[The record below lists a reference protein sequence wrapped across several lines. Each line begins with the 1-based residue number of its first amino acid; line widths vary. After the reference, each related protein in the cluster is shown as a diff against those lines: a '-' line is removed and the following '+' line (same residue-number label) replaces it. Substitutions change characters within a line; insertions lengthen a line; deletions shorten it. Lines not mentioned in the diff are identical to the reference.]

1 MTITAS
7 VVKILFLVSV
17 LWVRML
23 AGVSATEISNYAV
36 NTIVL
41 PPPAGLLP
49 SHLRSLPGSRHCLRT
64 GHHSMLR
71 IQNSNSY
78 QSNNLSN
85 TVIGT

>member
-49 SHLRSLPGSRHCLRT
+49 SHLLSLSGSQHCLRT
-64 GHHSMLR
+64 GLHSMLNF
-71 IQNSNSY
+71 QNN
-78 QSNNLSN
+78 
-85 TVIGT
+85 IF